1 MMATP
6 LLPLRSLLPGEAL
19 PPPPPRWIGSA
30 PSLPP
35 LPLLPP
41 LSRSLS

>member
-1 MMATP
+1 MTAP
-6 LLPLRSLLPGEAL
+6 LLSHRSLLPGEAL
-19 PPPPPRWIGSA
+19 PPPPPKWMGSV

>member
-1 MMATP
+1 MTAP

-19 PPPPPRWIGSA
+19 PPPPPKWNGSV
-30 PSLPP
+30 PS